1 MEVVKRT
8 YQSLLNIGERMPA
21 LGKDTK
27 LVMTILFVG
36 AISGINVYFYAEF
49 GSLLAFSHYSHAIV
63 FGLMTIGSILVMKAT
78 FDLALND
85 YIENNANSTGFP
97 PYNIQKVED
106 FKYEI
111 EMALAG
117 FDKKDIEIEVADG
130 VLTIRS
136 VKENND
142 QSDEWTLH
150 RGISYRKFNRKFTL
164 ADDIVVNNAKLEN
177 GLLTITL
184 EQIVPEEKKP
194 RLISIK

>member
-1 MEVVKRT
+1 MGCHLNLAYKGENKMVRNT
-8 YQSLLNIGERMPA
+8 LSLFDNFNQLTPFAVGFERHFNR
-21 LGKDTK
+21 LSDY
-27 LVMTILFVG
+27 VEH
-36 AISGINVYFYAEF
+36 N
-49 GSLLAFSHYSHAIV
+49 
-63 FGLMTIGSILVMKAT
+63 AT
-78 FDLALND
+78 
-85 YIENNANSTGFP
+85 STGFP

-117 FDKKDIEIEVADG
+117 FDKKDIEIEIADG
-130 VLTIRS
+130 VLTVRS
-136 VKENND
+136 VKENID
-142 QSDEWTLH
+142 QTDEWTLH

-164 ADDIVVNNAKLEN
+164 ADDIVVNDAKLEN